1 MPLYL
6 QLIDLLKIEY
16 AYVHNL
22 QKEYKYS
29 LGEDVI
35 HISWELVDL
44 FIRAQTHSVSSG
56 ERKETISEIAQK
68 FDCLKIRIRFL
79 SELNQISLRQTAKI
93 NEQLVVIGKMIGSW
107 QKNVKNN
114 IYRQ

>member
-16 AYVHNL
+16 AYIHNL

-35 HISWELVDL
+35 RLTWNLIDL
-44 FIRAQTHSVSSG
+44 FIEAQTNG
-56 ERKETISEIAQK
+56 CNCTEKKKIISEIAQK
-68 FDCLKIRIRFL
+68 FDSLKLRVRFL
-79 SELNQISLRQTAKI
+79 TELKLISLHQTTHI
-93 NEQLVVIGKMIGSW
+93 NELLVGIGKMIGSW
-107 QKNVKNN
+107 QKNV
-114 IYRQ
+114 

>member
-16 AYVHNL
+16 AYIHNL

-35 HISWELVDL
+35 RLTWQLIDL
-44 FIRAQTHSVSSG
+44 FIEAQTG
-56 ERKETISEIAQK
+56 GNNCIEKKKIIGEIAQK
-68 FDCLKIRIRFL
+68 FDSLKLRIRFL
-79 SELNQISLRQTAKI
+79 TELKQISLHQTTHLNKL
-93 NEQLVVIGKMIGSW
+93 LVDIGKMIGSW
-107 QKNVKNN
+107 QKHV
-114 IYRQ
+114 

>member
-29 LGEDVI
+29 LGDDVI
-35 HISWELVDL
+35 RLTWDLVDL
-44 FIRAQTHSVSSG
+44 FVEAQTSG
-56 ERKETISEIAQK
+56 YNCVEKKKIIGEIVYK
-68 FDCLKIRIRFL
+68 FDSLKLRVRFL
-79 SELNQISLRQTAKI
+79 TELKQISLHQATHI
-93 NEQLVVIGKMIGSW
+93 NELLVDIGKMIGGW
-107 QKNVKNN
+107 QKNV
-114 IYRQ
+114 

>member
-16 AYVHNL
+16 AYIHNL

-35 HISWELVDL
+35 HITWDLIDL
-44 FIRAQTHSVSSG
+44 FIEAQTNGYNSQ
-56 ERKETISEIAQK
+56 EKKKIISEIVRK
-68 FDCLKIRIRFL
+68 FDSLKLRIRFL
-79 SELNQISLRQTAKI
+79 TELKLISLHQTTHV
-93 NEQLVVIGKMIGSW
+93 NELLVGIGKMIGSW
-107 QKNVKNN
+107 QKNV
-114 IYRQ
+114 

>member
-35 HISWELVDL
+35 RLTWNLIDL
-44 FIRAQTHSVSSG
+44 FIQAQTNG
-56 ERKETISEIAQK
+56 YNCTEKKEIIGEIAQK
-68 FDCLKIRIRFL
+68 FDSLKLRVRFL
-79 SELNQISLRQTAKI
+79 TELKLISLHQTTYI
-93 NEQLVVIGKMIGSW
+93 NELLVGIGKMIGSW
-107 QKNVKNN
+107 QKNV
-114 IYRQ
+114 